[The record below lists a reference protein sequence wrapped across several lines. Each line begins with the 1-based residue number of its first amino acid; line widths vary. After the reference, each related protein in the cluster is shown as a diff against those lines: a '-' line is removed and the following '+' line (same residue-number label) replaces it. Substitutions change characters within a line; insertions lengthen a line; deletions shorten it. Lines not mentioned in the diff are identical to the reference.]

1 MSDGQPVS
9 RYSTG
14 LVDWFNAFHEC
25 ALASILLSK
34 LFTLSEPERIFANAS
49 PRLQSRGRAVQ
60 FLLGSFDKQLRLDEL
75 AWPVRDS
82 FRGFFIGKEA
92 AQKFGGSPIVAGGK

>member
-1 MSDGQPVS
+1 MSYGQPVS

-14 LVDWFNAFHEC
+14 LVDWFNAFYES
-25 ALASILLSK
+25 ALTSTLLSK
-34 LFTLSEPERIFANAS
+34 LFTLPQLERIFANAS
-49 PRLQSRGRAVQ
+49 LRLQSRGRAVQ
-60 FLLGSFDKQLRLDEL
+60 FLSGSFDKQLRLDEL

>member
-1 MSDGQPVS
+1 MSYRQPVS
-9 RYSTG
+9 RYSTNLDDG
-14 LVDWFNAFHEC
+14 FNAFYEC
-25 ALASILLSK
+25 ALASTLLSN
-34 LFTLSEPERIFANAS
+34 LFTYSELERIFANAS

-60 FLLGSFDKQLRLDEL
+60 FLSGSFDKQLRLDEL
-75 AWPVRDS
+75 AWPLRDS